1 MEQKLA
7 KTPENILKIANT
19 YDDSERTFRKETRF
33 SEREI
38 FLLNYKMSQANT
50 RNFSQYAR
58 IMCLS
63 GLMITT
69 DFSDLKNLTTELGR
83 IGNNINQL
91 AHRANISNSVSKEDF
106 LELKI
111 NSNFCQSLVPVML
124 LDFSTV
130 FAILI

>member
-19 YDDSERTFRKETRF
+19 YDDSERMFRKETRF

-69 DFSDLKNLTTELGR
+69 DFSDL
-83 IGNNINQL
+83 
-91 AHRANISNSVSKEDF
+91 
-106 LELKI
+106 
-111 NSNFCQSLVPVML
+111 
-124 LDFSTV
+124 
-130 FAILI
+130 